1 MKICVWICIVRSCVD
16 RFVRADKQFCEA
28 DKEIT
33 NTLVAAGLSSNDALT
48 LLDLLKSED
57 RGRENTSRDSDVCKY

>member
-1 MKICVWICIVRSCVD
+1 MRSCVD

-33 NTLVAAGLSSNDALT
+33 NTLVAAGLVGLAS
-48 LLDLLKSED
+48 
-57 RGRENTSRDSDVCKY
+57 